1 MKISVQSRGLS
12 QDDDYCWQGEAPV
25 ILRTNRIND
34 LIQSESP
41 SVVLARY
48 DGELLLLVTGLESRQ
63 RTDFRG
69 RIIRNSV
76 AWVGKDS
83 EENEQKL
90 RAIAASALRDLLK
103 DDIDNAVTFGGENGF
118 EVDFDAI
125 DQLKIEKV
133 RIFETKSEKKIGKN
147 SQSLKDVLAYEIEER
162 CLPKGN
168 GFNNTPLLVV
178 TGIKS
183 EDALKQAGVWRG
195 LSNLVQGEDWKE
207 YKFPFEET
215 DQKNTNQALIS
226 GFVVIISVA
235 IILLLLFQ
243 QKPKPNQETQSIPQP
258 VSASVEAVNPSLQ
271 ADQVLENKT
280 SE

>member
-1 MKISVQSRGLS
+1 MKIYVQSRGFS
-12 QDDDYCWQGEAPV
+12 QDDDYCWQPEPPV
-25 ILRTNRIND
+25 ILITNRIND

-48 DGELLLLVTGLESRQ
+48 NGELLLLVTGLESIE

-76 AWVGKDS
+76 VWVGEDS

-90 RAIAASALRDLLK
+90 RAIAASALGDLLK
-103 DDIDNAVTFGGENGF
+103 DYIDSAVTFGGEDGF

-125 DQLKIEKV
+125 DQLKIKQV
-133 RIFETKSEKKIGKN
+133 RIVETKSENKIGKN
-147 SQSLKDVLAYEIEER
+147 SQFLKNDLADEIEER

-183 EDALKQAGVWRG
+183 EHALKQAGVWRG
-195 LSNLVQGEDWKE
+195 LSNLVQGEGWKE
-207 YKFPFEET
+207 YKFPLEET
-215 DQKNTNQALIS
+215 EEKNNNQALIMA
-226 GFVVIISVA
+226 FVVITSLAV
-235 IILLLLFQ
+235 ILLVFFQ
-243 QKPKPNQETQSIPQP
+243 QKPKPNQETQFIPQP
-258 VSASVEAVNPSLQ
+258 GSVSVEAVNPSLQ
-271 ADQVLENKT
+271 PDKVLENKT